1 MPEQSLP
8 SAAKLWDQGTHRPEE
23 AWASLLCTQPPGL
36 PGFWL
41 QKRDSYCAAV
51 ALAMV
56 LVPWTVVRPPA
67 TPLSPLPGSG
77 PHRLSPHSL
86 PRSAL
91 LLSPGPR
98 ASVPVLLHSLRPPPG
113 LAGLDSGV
121 TSSEREEPPCITDLD
136 CSSSWN
142 LTVSGD
148 DAAFPPCTCV
158 LSASTL
164 PPLNHHTPPPPP
176 THTAGTQT
184 HTDTHAPFHR
194 GGAAST

>member
-1 MPEQSLP
+1 MLLNS
-8 SAAKLWDQGTHRPEE
+8 WDQGTRRPEE
-23 AWASLLCTQPPGL
+23 AWAPLLCTQPPGL

-41 QKRDSYCAAV
+41 QKRDSYCTAV

-56 LVPWTVVRPPA
+56 LVPQTAVRPPA
-67 TPLSPLPGSG
+67 APLSPLPGSG

-86 PRSAL
+86 LAAALCCSAQVL
-91 LLSPGPR
+91 GPLCLSCSIHRP
-98 ASVPVLLHSLRPPPG
+98 PPPG

-164 PPLNHHTPPPPP
+164 PPLNHHTHPHTPH
-176 THTAGTQT
+176 THCRD
-184 HTDTHAPFHR
+184 TDTHRHTCALP
-194 GGAAST
+194 